1 MDDNERLRG
10 AVRWGRKPKPTRA
23 EQLGAVLGKLMSK
36 RISPQ
41 QARFGPIAE
50 AWGHLLPEKL
60 YRHCRISDISG
71 GQLKVLVDSSSY
83 AHELRMCC
91 PELLEELR
99 QECPRAKIKKIRVV
113 VS

>member
-10 AVRWGRKPKPTRA
+10 VVRWGRKPKPVRA
-23 EQLGAVLGKLMSK
+23 EPLGDVLGEIMDR

-41 QARFGPIAE
+41 QARFGPVAE
-50 AWGHLLPEKL
+50 VWGRLLPEGL
-60 YRHCRISDISG
+60 CQHCRISDISG
-71 GQLKVLVDSSSY
+71 GQLKVLVDSPSY

-99 QECPRAKIKKIRVV
+99 RECPRAKIKKIRVV
-113 VS
+113 MS

>member
-1 MDDNERLRG
+1 MDDNERLCRV
-10 AVRWGRKPKPTRA
+10 VRWGRKPKPVRA
-23 EQLGAVLGKLMSK
+23 VHLGDVLGEVMNK

-41 QARFGPIAE
+41 QARFGPVAE
-50 AWGHLLPEKL
+50 AWGHLLPEEL
-60 YRHCRISDISG
+60 SQHCRISDISG
-71 GQLKVLVDSSSY
+71 GQLKVLVDSPSY

-113 VS
+113 IS